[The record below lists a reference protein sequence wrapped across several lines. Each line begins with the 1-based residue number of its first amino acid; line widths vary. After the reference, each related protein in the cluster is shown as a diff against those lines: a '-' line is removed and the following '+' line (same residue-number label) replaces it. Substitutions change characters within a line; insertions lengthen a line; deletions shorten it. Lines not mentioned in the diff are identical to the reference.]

1 MASPTEVL
9 LDRIRLSATGRSHEH
24 ITHAGNS
31 QGMWTVQDIIQ
42 WIDAKQYAFYTLVG
56 GRKAYVGVRRDV
68 GKAPYIRTYADGV
81 WNDNLLA
88 LQRAA

>member
-1 MASPTEVL
+1 MASPIEVP
-9 LDRIRLSATGRSHEH
+9 LDRIQLSATGRGHEH

-31 QGMWTVQDIIQ
+31 QGWWTVQQIIA
-42 WIDAKQYAFYTLVG
+42 WTEAKEYLFYTLVG

>member
-1 MASPTEVL
+1 MASPTEVQI
-9 LDRIRLSATGRSHEH
+9 DRIKLSATGRSHEH

-31 QGMWTVQDIIQ
+31 QGMWSVPSIIQ
-42 WIDAKQYAFYTLVG
+42 WIESNQYAFYTLVG
-56 GRKAYVGVRRDV
+56 GRKAYVGVRKDV
-68 GKAPYIRTYADGV
+68 GKAWYIRTYADGV

>member
-1 MASPTEVL
+1 MASPPEIL
-9 LDRIRLSATGRSHEH
+9 LDRVQMSARGRRHEH
-24 ITHAGNS
+24 IIRAGNS
-31 QGMWTVQDIIQ
+31 QGWSTVPEIIQ
-42 WIDAKQYAFYTLVG
+42 WIERQQYAFYTLVG